1 MNLELEYLVG
11 NNDSITL
18 PLFGTVNVVVD
29 WGDTSSDTYTTTGE
43 KTHTYTTAGT
53 YNVIITGNLTIFGN
67 GLNGNTT
74 NFSKLK
80 RVISFGAIGLI
91 ELNGAFKDATAL
103 YQVPQILPPTI
114 TSLKYAFY
122 GATIFNDPN
131 ILYWNVINVLDMSF
145 MFYNAD
151 AFNQPIRNWT
161 VSNSL
166 KLDFMLYSA
175 KNYVE
180 QPGGWIFNRMITLT
194 GNW

>member
-1 MNLELEYLVG
+1 MILEYLVG
-11 NNDSITL
+11 NNDTITL

-80 RVISFGAIGLI
+80 RVIDFGDIGLI

-103 YQVPQILPPTI
+103 YEVPPILPSTI

-131 ILYWNVINVLDMSF
+131 ILSWYVYNVLDMSF
-145 MFYNAD
+145 MFYNAVN
-151 AFNQPIRNWT
+151 FNQEIGVWT
-161 VSNSL
+161 VSSSL
-166 KLDFMLYSA
+166 KLDFMLYGA
-175 KNYVE
+175 KDYTE
-180 QPGGWIFNRMITLT
+180 PPSGWIFDRMIALT
-194 GNW
+194 ENW

>member
-1 MNLELEYLVG
+1 MNLEYLVG

-29 WGDTSSDTYTTTGE
+29 WGDLSSDTYLTIGE
-43 KTHTYTTAGT
+43 KTHTYTNAGT

-67 GLNGNTT
+67 GLDGNTS

-80 RVISFGAIGLI
+80 RVISFGNIGLI
-91 ELNGAFKDATAL
+91 QLYGAFKDATSL
-103 YQVPQILPPTI
+103 YQVPTVLPTTI

-131 ILYWNVINVLDMSF
+131 ILAWNVSNIIDMSF

-151 AFNQPIRNWT
+151 AFNQPISNWT
-161 VSNSL
+161 VSNL
-166 KLDFMLYSA
+166 VKIDFMLYSA
-175 KNYVE
+175 KNYIE
-180 QPGGWIFNRMITLT
+180 QPSGWIFNRMITLT
-194 GNW
+194 GNY